1 MNAEPSSVFIVHR
14 DILCAGDRRV
24 LYVVE
29 SEKKKAKE
37 VKGNKMKQR
46 LVIVCRLHFCVPV
59 VISECKVRVARQ
71 LSLHHLNLESL
82 GVGLGRNSEGCI
94 AVEVLWVV
102 VDAVHQVGLHIEDLG
117 AI

>member
-14 DILCAGDRRV
+14 DILCAGDGRV
-24 LYVVE
+24 RYVVE
-29 SEKKKAKE
+29 Y
-37 VKGNKMKQR
+37 
-46 LVIVCRLHFCVPV
+46 FCVPII
-59 VISECKVRVARQ
+59 ISKCKVRVARQ

-82 GVGLGRNSEGCI
+82 CVGLGRNSESCI

-102 VDAVHQVGLHIEDLG
+102 VDAVHQVGLYIEDLC